1 MNRIIYLLVY
11 LISVSSTIS
20 AQTKNAFMEAG
31 EKAFNAKNYYAALI
45 YFDEALLFDKNDT
58 YVLLK
63 SAESARLLN
72 SYKLAAERYEIL
84 VDSLRDVKDPT
95 SVFWLASMHQKLGNY
110 DKALYYYELYLTE
123 HSMEEDDLYKKA
135 RKEIEA
141 CRWAREISTEPNEY
155 ITIERLQNDVNSVN
169 SDFGAY
175 KVGDTLYYS
184 SHRFEEK
191 NPVVK
196 PGRNIS
202 KIMYWDGVD
211 VIKPLPGVIED
222 KNISVAHTSFS
233 RSGDFIYY
241 SHCEYTEDNEL
252 RCDLY
257 KAQITVSGEVKNEQK
272 LPEPINLPGYSTSQ
286 PSTGVD
292 PTTGSEIL
300 FFSSN
305 RPGGKGKMDIWFSAY
320 DPKLGFS
327 APVNIGTINTSEDDI
342 SPFYH
347 QETNTLYFSSE
358 GKIGLGG
365 FDIYMSKMK
374 AGEFEQSEILPFPV
388 NSSYH
393 DVFYFLNEKG
403 NEAYLSSNREG
414 SLYLDE
420 RLQACC
426 FDIYKVEYIPL
437 IINLN
442 ALTFCKI
449 TGNELHAATVKLI
462 DLSTGEIVAER
473 FNMDGND
480 HFFELDPNKDY
491 QLVATRE
498 NYLPDTIIFSTRN
511 IKKSEDLVRKMYLDT
526 DMLLLDV
533 FTFDLSSK
541 DPLSGTTVEIEDLTD
556 PSVPKIIELNELSND
571 FHFTLD
577 RGKLY
582 RITATKSGYTPA
594 IEILDTRPY
603 NSGGLINKNLY
614 LDKFS
619 LEALLPISLY
629 FDNDY
634 PDPKSKSTATSAV
647 YGDLLRD
654 YMRRKADFIKNYANS
669 LTGQTKTKAT
679 DDLDVFFEGDV
690 RGGYDKLNL
699 FLKELVKELQ
709 SGVKVEI
716 TLKGFA
722 SPRFDTR
729 YNLVLA
735 QRRINS
741 IRNEFNK
748 YGNGVLAEFIKNRQL
763 IITEVSYGDDLS
775 KKDVVS
781 DLGNIRES
789 VFSVN
794 ASKERRVEI
803 IKVKRLR

>member
-11 LISVSSTIS
+11 LISVFSIVS
-20 AQTKNAFMEAG
+20 AQTKNAFIDAG

-45 YFDEALLFDKNDT
+45 YFDEALSFDENDT
-58 YVLLK
+58 YLLQK
-63 SAESARLLN
+63 SAESARLFN

-84 VDSLRDVKDPT
+84 VDSLRDIKDPT
-95 SVFWLASMHQKLGNY
+95 SVFWLAAMHQKLGNY

-123 HSMEEDDLYKKA
+123 YSTEEDDLHKRA

-141 CRWAREISTEPNEY
+141 CRWAKEISTEPNEY
-155 ITIERLQNDVNSVN
+155 ITIERLQNEVNSIN

-175 KVGDTLYYS
+175 KIGDTLYYS

-191 NPVVK
+191 NPVIK

-202 KIMYWDGVD
+202 KMMYWDGAD
-211 VIKPLPGVIED
+211 VFKPVPGVIED
-222 KNISVAHTSFS
+222 KNISVAHTSIS
-233 RSGDFIYY
+233 RSRDFIYY
-241 SHCEYTEDNEL
+241 SQCEFTEDNEL

-257 KAQITVSGEVKNEQK
+257 RAQITVSGEVKDEQK
-272 LPEPINLPGYSTSQ
+272 LPHPINLPGYSTAQ
-286 PSTGVD
+286 PSIGID
-292 PTTGSEIL
+292 PITGSEIL

-305 RPGGKGKMDIWFSAY
+305 RPGGKGKMDIWFSVY

-327 APVNIGTINTSEDDI
+327 APVNISTINTSEDDI

-347 QETNTLYFSSE
+347 QETNTLYFSSD

-374 AGEFEQSEILPFPV
+374 AGEFEKSEILPFPV

-414 SLYLDE
+414 SLYLDD

-449 TGNELHAATVKLI
+449 TGNELSAATVKLI
-462 DLSTGEIVAER
+462 DISTGEVVAETL
-473 FNMDGND
+473 NMEGND
-480 HFFELDPNKDY
+480 HFFELEPNKDY
-491 QLVATRE
+491 LLVATKE
-498 NYLPDTIIFSTRN
+498 NYLPDTITLSTRN
-511 IKKSEDLVRKMYLDT
+511 IKRSEDLVRKMYLDT

-533 FTFDLSSK
+533 LTFDLSSK

-571 FHFTLD
+571 FHFMID

-582 RITATKSGYTPA
+582 RITAKKSGYTPA
-594 IEILDTRPY
+594 VEILDTRPF

-634 PDPKSKSTATSAV
+634 PDPKSRSSATSAV

-654 YMRRKADFIKNYANS
+654 YMRRKPEYIKNYANS
-669 LTGQTKTKAT
+669 LAGQTRTKAT

-709 SGVKVEI
+709 SGFKVEI
-716 TLKGFA
+716 TLRGFA

-741 IRNEFNK
+741 IRNEFNV
-748 YGNGVLAEFIKNRQL
+748 YGNGILSEFIKNRQL
-763 IITEVSYGDDLS
+763 VITEVSYGDDLS
-775 KKDVVS
+775 KEDVVS
-781 DLGNIRES
+781 DMGNIRES

-803 IKVKRLR
+803 LKVKRSR